1 MFFFHYMKSQQKYN
15 VQNYTYRLWIK
26 WQTNIW
32 IFRNTDLT
40 TFFYLLF
47 LVILLPATKVGMK
60 LICHDESWYDT
71 KGSFKLSTGH
81 KLSSG
86 SQIYSCY

>member
-1 MFFFHYMKSQQKYN
+1 MFFLHYMKSQHKYN
-15 VQNYTYRLWIK
+15 ALNYTYRFWIR

-32 IFRNTDLT
+32 IFRNTYST
-40 TFFYLLF
+40 TFVS
-47 LVILLPATKVGMK
+47 LVILLSATKFGMK

-71 KGSFKLSTGH
+71 NGSFKLSTGH
-81 KLSSG
+81 KLGSG

>member
-1 MFFFHYMKSQQKYN
+1 MFFFHYMKTQQKYN

-40 TFFYLLF
+40 TFFCLLF

-60 LICHDESWYDT
+60 LICHDESWLDT
-71 KGSFKLSTGH
+71 NGSLKLSNGH
-81 KLSSG
+81 KLGIG
-86 SQIYSCY
+86 SQIYLCY